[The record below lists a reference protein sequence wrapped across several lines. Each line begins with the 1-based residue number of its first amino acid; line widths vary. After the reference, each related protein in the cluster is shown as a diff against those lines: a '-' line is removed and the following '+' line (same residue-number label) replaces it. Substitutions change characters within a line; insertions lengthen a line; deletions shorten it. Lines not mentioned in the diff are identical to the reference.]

1 MELRVVGNR
10 HYTEKD
16 DAAIANH
23 PLGQILFLR
32 RGAYCNLNDIAKLS
46 GKRVDNWMRL
56 KSTTSLLREFAE
68 DPSYGGAQALSQ
80 KRGVVGAPMHILIR
94 FAYSLRS
101 EGVCIRGS
109 PPIQIRLPP
118 RPLIV
123 D

>member
-68 DPSYGGAQALSQ
+68 DPSYGGASGIIT
-80 KRGVVGAPMHILIR
+80 KEGRGGGTYAHPDTLCIL
-94 FAYSLRS
+94 
-101 EGVCIRGS
+101 
-109 PPIQIRLPP
+109 PQI
-118 RPLIV
+118 
-123 D
+123 